1 MPGPFESEEAR
12 IKEYVKNWL
21 QDIDES
27 VKSLRDYMHDITRES
42 RFMVDEF
49 ASEVSAKSTEIKPT
63 SREPVVYEFIVA
75 ATGIAGTLLLGTR
88 RRIPIPVGVTA
99 IPVKMR
105 LYENDQRILMTGTP
119 EAPGAASALF
129 LEMTGHEYPHIT
141 Y

>member
-1 MPGPFESEEAR
+1 MGVLDLEEQR
-12 IKEYVKNWL
+12 IKQYVEKWL

-27 VKSLRDYMHDITRES
+27 VRSVREYMADITRES

-49 ASEVSAKSTEIKPT
+49 DTRVSAASLELTPL

-75 ATGIAGTLLLGTR
+75 ATGVAGTLLLGTR
-88 RRIPIPVGVTA
+88 RRIPIPVGVTS